1 MRRSPQLL
9 LSALCLTLLAA
20 CGNTTSQAEHP
31 EGGSTSGAEQAS
43 AAKQQ
48 APVASTLPDVN
59 LLKDPFNP
67 AMNQTAPDVFKTRFT
82 TTKGDFVVEVHRE
95 WAPLGADRFYNLSKA
110 GFFDGVKFFRAIKG
124 FMVQFGIHG
133 DPSVAKAWRSNTLRD
148 DPVTQSNKPGYIT
161 YAKTGAPHSRSTQ
174 YFINYGDNAGLDAQ
188 GFAPFGKVVEGMDI
202 VNSLYNKYGE
212 TASKRQSQIQTQ
224 GNAFLEAN
232 FPELDSIISARLV
245 D

>member
-1 MRRSPQLL
+1 MRRPQHLV
-9 LSALCLTLLAA
+9 LSALCLALLAA
-20 CGNTTSQAEHP
+20 CGNTASNPELS

-43 AAKQQ
+43 PAEQQ
-48 APVASTLPDVN
+48 APVASSLPDVD

-67 AMNQTAPDVFKTRFT
+67 AMNETAPDIFKTRFT

-95 WAPLGADRFYNLSKA
+95 WAPLGADRFYNLSKS

-133 DPSVAKAWRSNTLRD
+133 DPSVAKAWRNNTLRD
-148 DPVTQSNKPGYIT
+148 EPVTQSNKPGYIT
-161 YAKTGAPHSRSTQ
+161 YAKTGQPHSRSTQ
-174 YFINYGDNAGLDAQ
+174 FFVNYGDNAGLDSQ

-202 VNSLYNKYGE
+202 LSSLYNKYGE
-212 TASKRQSQIQTQ
+212 TASGRQAQIQTQ